1 VGGAAMSRTEAL
13 PTMPVL
19 MPAASMPLTE
29 SGFLHPAPVLILV
42 PHVRPSST
50 HCLSFAGPTA
60 AAPRL
65 RGVRRPRRRLRRQV
79 RVAGYTLLGLLPL
92 LLAWSHWTDAQ
103 SIRHTG
109 SRLLSLPS
117 HRSGRA
123 APDGGTDPGAWISAS
138 AVTTSPAPVLL
149 SIEPVGTAVDSDI
162 ETPVVFPGYLLPDDY
177 HEEPVHEGS

>member
-1 VGGAAMSRTEAL
+1 MSRTEAL

-50 HCLSFAGPTA
+50 HCSSFAGSTA
-60 AAPRL
+60 ASPRL
-65 RGVRRPRRRLRRQV
+65 SGVRRPRRRLRRQV

-92 LLAWSHWTDAQ
+92 LLAWNHWTDAQ
-103 SIRHTG
+103 AIQHPG
-109 SRLLSLPS
+109 SRLPSPPS
-117 HRSGRA
+117 HRFGGE
-123 APDGGTDPGAWISAS
+123 APDGGTEPGAWNSAS
-138 AVTTSPAPVLL
+138 TATTSPTPVSL
-149 SIEPVGTAVDSDI
+149 SIEPVGTAVDSDT
-162 ETPVVFPGYLLPDDY
+162 ETPVVFPGYLLPDDH

>member
-1 VGGAAMSRTEAL
+1 MSRSEAL

-19 MPAASMPLTE
+19 MPAASMPLIE

-50 HCLSFAGPTA
+50 QCLSFAGPTA

-92 LLAWSHWTDAQ
+92 LLAWSRWTDAQ
-103 SIRHTG
+103 SIRHPWP
-109 SRLLSLPS
+109 RLLLLPS
-117 HRSGRA
+117 HRSGRE
-123 APDGGTDPGAWISAS
+123 APDGGTEPGAWNSAS

-149 SIEPVGTAVDSDI
+149 SIEPVGTAVDSDT
-162 ETPVVFPGYLLPDDY
+162 ETPVVFPGYLLPDDH

>member
-1 VGGAAMSRTEAL
+1 MSRSEAL

-29 SGFLHPAPVLILV
+29 TGFLHPAPVLILV

-50 HCLSFAGPTA
+50 QCLSFAGRPTA
-60 AAPRL
+60 ASPRP

-92 LLAWSHWTDAQ
+92 LLAWSRWTDAQ
-103 SIRHTG
+103 SIRHPW
-109 SRLLSLPS
+109 SRLLLLPS
-117 HRSGRA
+117 HRSGRE
-123 APDGGTDPGAWISAS
+123 APDGGTEPGAWNSAS

-149 SIEPVGTAVDSDI
+149 SIEPVGTAVDSDT
-162 ETPVVFPGYLLPDDY
+162 ETPVVFPGYLLPDDH